1 MTETEN
7 RRNHEYSYNKYYT
20 MPSREELHMRY
31 GGDITE
37 ADFVITRGKNQ
48 SRSINA
54 DKIGSAW
61 SFDIRCLQNI
71 ENRDRKVEENNGNN

>member
-20 MPSREELHMRY
+20 MPSREELHMQY

-37 ADFVITRGKNQ
+37 ADFVIIRGKNQ

-61 SFDIRCLQNI
+61 SFGRSDSELSKSLLSILYRL
-71 ENRDRKVEENNGNN
+71 